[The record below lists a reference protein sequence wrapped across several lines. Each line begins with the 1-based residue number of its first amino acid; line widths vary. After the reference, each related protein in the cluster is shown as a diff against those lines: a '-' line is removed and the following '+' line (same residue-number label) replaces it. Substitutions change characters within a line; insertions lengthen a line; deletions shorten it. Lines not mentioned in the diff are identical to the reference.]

1 MPNDSFLLTLV
12 LGATVD
18 EFSQMEESFLRA
30 IADSAGV
37 PRSYVSISA
46 ISSASLSV
54 STRILYPDPS
64 AFGSDVRAFF
74 RSKSAADMQAILS
87 ARSLVVHVASEP
99 VVIDLNSPPPSASP
113 SAATSGGKDNGVDD
127 DGGSGSTDAGG
138 GDDAS
143 APNRSSAQTYVM
155 PVVVAVL
162 GTCACAIALAVHLRG
177 RALARMVAIAGY
189 APSSL
194 PSRSM
199 RAWHAPKREL
209 VSVTASRARAPLDW
223 EEGARWEG
231 ELGVRAQSADRT
243 W

>member
-127 DGGSGSTDAGG
+127 DGSGSTDVVG